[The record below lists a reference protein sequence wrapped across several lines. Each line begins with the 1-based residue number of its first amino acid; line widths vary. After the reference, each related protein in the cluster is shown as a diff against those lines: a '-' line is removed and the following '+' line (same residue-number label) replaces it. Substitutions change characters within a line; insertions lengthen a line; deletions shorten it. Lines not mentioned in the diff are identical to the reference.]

1 MVIAVMLDYMKKRPM
16 LLCAIISSIICIV
29 GFFSRIAVFCCGLI
43 LIAVFFI
50 MLQKKADYKY
60 IFVVFMLFASAVSVL
75 ITLNRIN
82 QAVSADSRTVEGRFI
97 IIENPENHGDY
108 YSLVLEANGCEGLHD
123 GTRILTF
130 CENGGYKCGNS
141 LDARVKLN
149 SIDEKYKIY
158 DYSEGIYL
166 SGNVINAAVTDEK
179 GDYILYLI
187 GNVRKYIADTLFSN
201 MGYKEAATL
210 TAIVSGDRS
219 YLSDEFYGHIKGAG
233 VSHVMVVSGMHLSV
247 IVMLMT
253 YLSEKLFYN
262 PYLKALTILF
272 TVVFMTALCGFTKSI
287 LRAGLCYI
295 IYAVGIALKRD
306 NTPENT
312 LGAAVSIILIAE
324 PFAIFSISFQL
335 SVLST
340 LGIVACALP
349 CVRFIK
355 DKKIIE
361 NRILLCIISAVSVT
375 VFVLIFTLPVT
386 IYVFGYASTVSL
398 ITNLL
403 ISQTVTWALSF
414 AAAAL
419 VLKLFLPIASRP
431 LFVLAEIITKYIDF
445 VIDEFGSLPFS
456 TIILGIVPFIISLF
470 ILIGVITALFACK
483 KRLDMLKL
491 NAMNRKIIREGG
503 GKLKWH

>member
-1 MVIAVMLDYMKKRPM
+1 MLDYMKKRPM
-16 LLCAIISSIICIV
+16 LLCAVIGGIISIV

-50 MLQKKADYKY
+50 MLQKKIDNKH
-60 IFVVFMLFASAVSVL
+60 IFVVFMLFAVAVSVL
-75 ITLNRIN
+75 ITRNRI
-82 QAVSADSRTVEGRFI
+82 AETVSADLQTVDGRFI
-97 IIENPENHGDY
+97 VIEDPENHGDY
-108 YSLVLEANGCEGLHD
+108 YSLLLEANGCEGLRN

-130 CENGGYKCGNS
+130 CKSGGYKCGNS
-141 LDARVKLN
+141 LSARIKIS

-166 SGNVINAAVTDEK
+166 SGNIINASVTDEK

-219 YLSDEFYGHIKGAG
+219 YLSDEFYGHIKCAG

-253 YLSEKLFYN
+253 YFSEKLFYN
-262 PYLKALTILF
+262 PYLKALTVFI

-312 LGAAVSIILIAE
+312 LGAAVSVILIAE

-349 CVRFIK
+349 CIKFIK
-355 DKKIIE
+355 EKKIIE
-361 NRILLCIISAVSVT
+361 KRIILNIISAVSVT
-375 VFVLIFTLPVT
+375 VFALIFTLPVT
-386 IYVFGYASTVSL
+386 IYVFGYASTVAL

-403 ISQTVTWALSF
+403 ISQTVTLALSF
-414 AAAAL
+414 AAVAL
-419 VLKLFLPIASRP
+419 VLNLFLPFIARP
-431 LFVLAEIITKYIDF
+431 LFILAEITTKYIGF
-445 VIDEFGSLPFS
+445 VIDEFGSLTFA
-456 TIILGIVPFIISLF
+456 TVTLGKVPFIFSLF

-491 NAMNRKIIREGG
+491 NAMNEKIIREGG
-503 GKLKWH
+503 GKLKWR